1 MKEYQSSFIQ
11 EMNDRFS
18 TDILDMFYLL
28 FKYSIQAIIHIF
40 NRHTSINHYSSVR
53 LSMITLQISIWLT
66 EYDIHLPASMILP
79 DTQTSFLADPCTA

>member
-1 MKEYQSSFIQ
+1 MQSIQHYKIRTVCTQTAQTVKIMKEYQTSFIQ

-28 FKYSIQAIIHIF
+28 FKYSIQAIIHTF

-53 LSMITLQISIWLT
+53 LSMITLQISI
-66 EYDIHLPASMILP
+66 
-79 DTQTSFLADPCTA
+79 

>member
-53 LSMITLQISIWLT
+53 LSM
-66 EYDIHLPASMILP
+66 
-79 DTQTSFLADPCTA
+79 